1 VQECW
6 LAGGALMP
14 EVHLQDGVRYHP
26 GGISATAESLWI
38 TIAKYRANSTS
49 IIQRRNKQTL
59 AVEKQFTVEDHIGCI
74 AVHGDTLIGGNWDT
88 RELYFW
94 DTNGKLL
101 RKEVNA
107 ARNAFQDMKV
117 AGGMLVGSGLLAD
130 RSGAIDWIDLATLK
144 PVRRVIAGKT
154 SRGDPFTREGMA
166 IVGEELMLLP
176 EDEA

>member
-1 VQECW
+1 
-6 LAGGALMP
+6 
-14 EVHLQDGVRYHP
+14 
-26 GGISATAESLWI
+26 
-38 TIAKYRANSTS
+38 
-49 IIQRRNKQTL
+49 
-59 AVEKQFTVEDHIGCI
+59 
-74 AVHGDTLIGGNWDT
+74 
-88 RELYFW
+88 LYFW

-154 SRGDPFTREGMA
+154 SRGDPFTPEGMA

-176 EDEA
+176 EDEASRLFVFRLRN